1 MKFRCK
7 LCGKVFEA
15 DSIEDAVCPLC
26 GATGDNLELIEDEP
40 EVAAE
45 ETAAV

>member
-15 DSIEDAVCPLC
+15 DSIETAVCPLC
-26 GATGDNLELIEDEP
+26 GATGVGNDLKSN
-40 EVAAE
+40 
-45 ETAAV
+45 